1 MTMADISFTET
12 GETKQTAEYSLKTP
26 PQSIEAEQSVLG
38 GLMLENQRWDDVA
51 EIVSEQDFS
60 SRPHRSIFSAMRS
73 LVANQ
78 FPIDLITL
86 AEHIENEGEGKLDSL
101 GGFAY
106 LAELSKNTPSAA
118 NIIAYAQIVRER
130 AVIREMI
137 KVANEIT
144 EAGYNPEGRTSDELL
159 DLAESRIFQIA
170 EQRGNKSGGPENIS
184 SILDR
189 TVTKI
194 EALFQRPHDGVTG
207 VDTGYVDVNKKTAGL
222 QPSDLIIIA
231 ARPSMGKTTFAMNI
245 CENVSLTN
253 DKPVMI
259 FSLEMPTEQLMMRSL
274 ASLSRVNQTSIRT
287 GQLDDEDWARLSGT
301 MGLLLEKKNI
311 YIDDSSGLTPMD
323 VRSRTRRLSREHGGL
338 SLIMI
343 DYLQLMRVPSLSDNR
358 TLEIAE
364 ISRSLKAL
372 AKELNVPV
380 IALSQLNRSL
390 EQRADKRPVNS
401 DLRESGS
408 IEQDADLIMFIY
420 RDEVY
425 HENSDM
431 KGIAEIIIGKQ
442 RNGPIGT
449 VRLTFNGQW
458 SRFDNYGGPEY
469 HDDD

>member
-1 MTMADISFTET
+1 MAGIPFTEA
-12 GETKQTAEYSLKTP
+12 GETKKKAEYGLKTP

-38 GLMLENQRWDDVA
+38 GLMLDNQRWDDVA

-60 SRPHRSIFSAMRS
+60 SRPHCSIFSAMRS

-170 EQRGNKSGGPENIS
+170 EQRGDKSSGPENIG

-189 TVTKI
+189 TVNKI

-259 FSLEMPTEQLMMRSL
+259 FSLEMPTDQLMMRSL

-301 MGLLLEKKNI
+301 MSLLLEKKNI

-323 VRSRTRRLSREHGGL
+323 VRTRARRLSREHGGL

>member
-12 GETKQTAEYSLKTP
+12 VETKQTAEYSLKTP

-323 VRSRTRRLSREHGGL
+323 VRSRARRLSREHGGL